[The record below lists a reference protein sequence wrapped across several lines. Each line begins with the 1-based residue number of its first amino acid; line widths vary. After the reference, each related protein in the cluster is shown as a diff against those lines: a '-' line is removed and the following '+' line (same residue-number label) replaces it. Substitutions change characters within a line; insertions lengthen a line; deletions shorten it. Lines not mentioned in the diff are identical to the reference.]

1 MSLKGKRIGF
11 GFTGSHCTYE
21 EVMPHLEKLIAEGAE
36 VRPVVSYTVQST
48 NTRFGEGAEWIKK
61 IEEITGFKAINSIV
75 GAEPLGPKIP
85 LDCMVIAPL
94 TGNSMSKFANA
105 MTDSPVLM
113 AAKATLRNGKPVV
126 LAVSTN
132 DALGLNGVNL
142 MRLMATKT
150 STSSHSAKMH
160 RRKTELNGSSHGAL
174 EDTVLE
180 AAREAIATGGRRK
193 IQIYELKTKKRTI
206 FDETI
211 ILTVEYDKIN
221 VIKIRRGIVY
231 SF

>member
-1 MSLKGKRIGF
+1 
-11 GFTGSHCTYE
+11 
-21 EVMPHLEKLIAEGAE
+21 MPHLEKLIAEGAE

-142 MRLMATKT
+142 MRLMATKHLLRPIRARCT
-150 STSSHSAKMH
+150 REKPNSMVARM
-160 RRKTELNGSSHGAL
+160 ELL

-180 AAREAIATGGRRK
+180 ALQGK
-193 IQIYELKTKKRTI
+193 QLQPVV
-206 FDETI
+206 
-211 ILTVEYDKIN
+211 VEKFRYMN
-221 VIKIRRGIVY
+221 
-231 SF
+231 